1 MTTTLTFNDEAD
13 DQLQLL
19 RMLKAM
25 DLSCALFDIEQMFRS
40 KLKYDDNLTDE
51 EEKTI
56 LKIQGEFIDI
66 LDKYNI
72 SIDSLLQ

>member
-40 KLKYDDNLTDE
+40 KLKYDNLTDQE
-51 EEKTI
+51 ENTI
-56 LKIQGEFIDI
+56 SKLQGEFIDI
-66 LDKYNI
+66 LNRYDI